1 MKPIEIKKGV
11 CSLRVNHF
19 NRKLFDALIPLPDG
33 TSYNSYLVRGSKYTA
48 LIDSADPE
56 KKEVFMDYLS
66 RVERIDFVVAHHAE
80 QDHSGL
86 IPEVLERHPEAVV
99 VTNAKCKDLLVTHLH
114 ISDGRFKII
123 NDGDKLDL
131 GGKTL
136 EFVFTPWVHWPETF
150 SSYLKEDKVLFS
162 CDFFGSHMATDE
174 LMADPQIVYEPM
186 KRYFAEIMMPFRSN
200 IKTNLEKLE
209 KYDIELICPSHGPIH
224 KNVKFAVDCYRDWS
238 LGEPRNKALLLYVS
252 MHGSTFV
259 MINRLASR
267 LQEHGIEIE
276 KLNLED
282 ADTGRVAMAMV
293 DSATIVLATPTVLAG
308 PHPKAIYG
316 AYLASLL
323 RPKVKF
329 LAVLYSY
336 GWGGKTVEFLS
347 NVLSGLKAEIVGQVG
362 VKGLPTETDLK
373 LIDELAVAISE
384 KHQTL
389 KKDQKVC
396 K

>member
-19 NRKLFDALIPLPDG
+19 NRKLFDALIHLPDG

-66 RVERIDFVVAHHAE
+66 KVERIDFIVAHHAE

-86 IPEVLERHPEAVV
+86 IPQVLARYPGSVV

-114 ISDGRFKII
+114 ISDERFKVI
-123 NDGDKLDL
+123 NDGDNLDL

-136 EFVFTPWVHWPETF
+136 EFIFTPWVHWPETF
-150 SSYLKEDKVLFS
+150 SSYLKEDRILFP

-186 KRYFAEIMMPFRSN
+186 KRYYAEIMMPFRSN

-209 KYDIELICPSHGPIH
+209 KYEIDLICPSHGPVH
-224 KNVKFAVDCYRDWS
+224 KNVKFAKDCYREWA
-238 LGEPRNKALLLYVS
+238 LGSPRNKALLLYVS

-282 ADTGRVAMAMV
+282 ADSGRVAMAMV
-293 DSATIVLATPTVLAG
+293 DCATIVLATPTVLAG

-323 RPKVKF
+323 RPKVKY

-347 NVLSGLKAEIVGQVG
+347 NVLSGLKAEIIGQVG
-362 VKGLPTETDLK
+362 VKGLPAENDLK

-389 KKDQKVC
+389 KNEQTVC